1 MYHSSL
7 QYIWGQTAHPDH
19 AGQEERMDE
28 KFLGLMYVVY
38 EEDVVHTS
46 TDEAE
51 ILYVTAY
58 PWHARVYAQTYQGVV
73 YSYDVTQEEEFINEI
88 FVYDGTRG

>member
-46 TDEAE
+46 TDEGR
-51 ILYVTAY
+51 
-58 PWHARVYAQTYQGVV
+58 WC
-73 YSYDVTQEEEFINEI
+73 IN
-88 FVYDGTRG
+88 TRGALDVC